1 MSRQLVFFDLETT
14 GPGDPHPDHDRIVE
28 FSILDGGL
36 GDPEPWTKLVD
47 PGVSIHPDRTEV
59 HGISDEDVADAHPFA
74 SYAGSVQATVENA
87 ILCGYGIRGYD
98 VPILDR
104 ELREAGEA
112 GLERTDSGFI
122 THPEIDLFQAW
133 NVQEPRD
140 LTTAAARFAGVELG
154 EAAHTAEADTAVLP
168 EVLAGMIREFDL
180 PDPAGLPDVGGAADK
195 PAPPEEALDRLIE
208 ACRKDGAMD
217 RDGCFRRREDGE
229 VVFDFG
235 KHRGKP
241 VRDHPDY
248 LDWMLRKD
256 FPKETH
262 RLAKHLLQRGR

>member
-1 MSRQLVFFDLETT
+1 MKNLVFLDLETT

-59 HGISDEDVADAHPFA
+59 HGISDEDVEDAHPFA
-74 SYAGSVQATVENA
+74 SYAGAVQATVENA

-133 NVQEPRD
+133 TVQEPRD

-154 EAAHTAEADTAVLP
+154 EEAHTAEADTAVLP
-168 EVLAGMIREFDL
+168 EVLAGMVREFDL
-180 PDPAGLPDVGGAADK
+180 PDLDPDD
-195 PAPPEEALDRLIE
+195 PHEELIE
-208 ACRKDGAMD
+208 ACRRDGAMD

-235 KHRGKP
+235 KYRGKP
-241 VRDHPDY
+241 VRDHPGY

-256 FPKETH
+256 FPQETH
-262 RLAKHLLQRGR
+262 RLAKHLLQRAR